1 MEAEKSATSLDGLFE
16 LLDESRFRT
25 MDLFAML
32 DTDRSGTVEMQELH
46 NTLCGPLGIE
56 VTESD
61 TRRLF
66 EMLDV
71 DSSGSVSIAE
81 FLKRMRQA
89 QLQRRAA
96 AKAEARRKVIEAR
109 KLGQKEAELAAATKE
124 RLQAFEKLGRV
135 DTRPRPAKADE
146 ALLRIMAYLEKNK
159 LKMVDVF
166 NKMDKDDSG
175 YIDAEEMELTLRELG
190 LELTPE
196 EAAQVCGDMD
206 VDGDGTVERAEFF
219 KRYKLLSRERRQ
231 ATWRQQRRAKDSHS
245 FRTMAANTENLQLDR
260 RARRPWVWRPTQ
272 YRVQRLA
279 EEEEQEPGAAA
290 PAAQAAVKPLLS
302 SDSAE
307 QFAARKRP
315 SSAPAMSRAS
325 RPGSGTR
332 RALPGKTASAI
343 TKHLQRLKPTVD
355 PTDEA
360 SAAAEKE
367 WKKNY
372 VDHLLA
378 ILDEHKLKLQDLFRE
393 IDSDKVRAPALLS
406 ALSTLTRQRLNDAVH
421 SPGRL
426 TTRSC
431 ARC

>member
-135 DTRPRPAKADE
+135 DTRPRSAKADE
-146 ALLRIMAYLEKNK
+146 ALLRIMSYLEKNK

-166 NKMDKDDSG
+166 S
-175 YIDAEEMELTLRELG
+175 ALRCCRFPPAFPALRWTLPRSDRVL
-190 LELTPE
+190 LA
-196 EAAQVCGDMD
+196 AAQIRW
-206 VDGDGTVERAEFF
+206 TRTTP
-219 KRYKLLSRERRQ
+219 
-231 ATWRQQRRAKDSHS
+231 ATS
-245 FRTMAANTENLQLDR
+245 T
-260 RARRPWVWRPTQ
+260 
-272 YRVQRLA
+272 
-279 EEEEQEPGAAA
+279 
-290 PAAQAAVKPLLS
+290 
-302 SDSAE
+302 
-307 QFAARKRP
+307 RKRW
-315 SSAPAMSRAS
+315 R
-325 RPGSGTR
+325 
-332 RALPGKTASAI
+332 
-343 TKHLQRLKPTVD
+343 
-355 PTDEA
+355 
-360 SAAAEKE
+360 
-367 WKKNY
+367 
-372 VDHLLA
+372 
-378 ILDEHKLKLQDLFRE
+378 
-393 IDSDKVRAPALLS
+393 
-406 ALSTLTRQRLNDAVH
+406 
-421 SPGRL
+421 
-426 TTRSC
+426 
-431 ARC
+431 